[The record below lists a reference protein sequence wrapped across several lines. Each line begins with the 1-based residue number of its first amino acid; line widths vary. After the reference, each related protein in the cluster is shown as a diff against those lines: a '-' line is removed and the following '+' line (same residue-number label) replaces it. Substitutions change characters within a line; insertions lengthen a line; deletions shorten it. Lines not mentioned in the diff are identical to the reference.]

1 MFVLHA
7 LVLTFVT
14 TPLTLWIYPMS
25 ARGLAVTVPAAGDG
39 LKDEEARKNASEE
52 AFKTKFSVVL
62 DKLEQVG
69 IPHVGFREI
78 HAELCSSLA
87 FIRNDLRTASPAAHY
102 ICHDLYREPVFR

>member
-69 IPHVGFREI
+69 IPHVSVKFMLNC
-78 HAELCSSLA
+78 A
-87 FIRNDLRTASPAAHY
+87 P
-102 ICHDLYREPVFR
+102 P